1 MMEVFVDELKKNGI
15 RIDITVLSMHI
26 NYILVNYKD
35 TYNNAVNRLNSN
47 QLVDVFHE
55 MSVNTAGRVMAYLTL
70 VHCMNI
76 SGEEDVRKAVRLVVP
91 ALRNIVRVVGITD
104 LKNVA
109 RPEWSFIRTLCS
121 SVGYTPMC
129 IDTI

>member
-26 NYILVNYKD
+26 NYILDNYND
-35 TYNNAVNRLNSN
+35 TYNEVSRLNSN
-47 QLVDVFHE
+47 QLTDVFHE
-55 MSVNTAGRVMAYLTL
+55 MSVNTIGRVMAYLTL
-70 VHCMNI
+70 VHCMNMFR
-76 SGEEDVRKAVRLVVP
+76 EEDVRKAVRLAVP
-91 ALRNIVRVVGITD
+91 ALRNIVRVDGITD

-109 RPEWSFIRTLCS
+109 RPERSFIRTLCS